1 MNPEARIKAYLD
13 ANKGSLRFATIDQI
27 VQQVKLFVFYGV
39 SPISD
44 DDVRK
49 IVSRWAIFNPVWLLP
64 EPPLDKPSAPPAAGP
79 TAPTPDSDFIDAV
92 KKAITTVSNGV
103 TIRKGAGS
111 VNIGV
116 SGLTANLKRG
126 DGSAS
131 LGISWGGTLG
141 LEANSGPFHF
151 SGELSKDKWE
161 ITLSFPQDTSV
172 PDLSTLGKVF
182 GDGERAVRNIA
193 AATASFNDLNDAQ
206 KVGAL
211 IKPHVAAVEDTV
223 KAASGIA
230 EADKKG
236 GMSFGFKLGSPEPGP
251 GEQSIPK
258 GVQGTAVFTYW
269 F

>member
-1 MNPEARIKAYLD
+1 M
-13 ANKGSLRFATIDQI
+13 
-27 VQQVKLFVFYGV
+27 
-39 SPISD
+39 
-44 DDVRK
+44 
-49 IVSRWAIFNPVWLLP
+49 
-64 EPPLDKPSAPPAAGP
+64 PSASGP
-79 TAPTPDSDFIDAV
+79 TSPTPDSDFIDAV

-161 ITLSFPQDTSV
+161 MTLSFPQDTPV

-182 GDGERAVRNIA
+182 GD
-193 AATASFNDLNDAQ
+193 
-206 KVGAL
+206 
-211 IKPHVAAVEDTV
+211 
-223 KAASGIA
+223 
-230 EADKKG
+230 
-236 GMSFGFKLGSPEPGP
+236 
-251 GEQSIPK
+251 
-258 GVQGTAVFTYW
+258 
-269 F
+269 

>member
-13 ANKGSLRFATIDQI
+13 ANKGSLRFETIDQI
-27 VQQVKLFVFYGV
+27 VQQVKLFVFYGA

-111 VNIGV
+111 DIGV

-161 ITLSFPQDTSV
+161 ITLSLPQDTSV

-182 GDGERAVRNIA
+182 GDR
-193 AATASFNDLNDAQ
+193 T
-206 KVGAL
+206 
-211 IKPHVAAVEDTV
+211 
-223 KAASGIA
+223 
-230 EADKKG
+230 G
-236 GMSFGFKLGSPEPGP
+236 GSEHRCRHCEFQRP
-251 GEQSIPK
+251 Q
-258 GVQGTAVFTYW
+258 
-269 F
+269 

>member
-1 MNPEARIKAYLD
+1 
-13 ANKGSLRFATIDQI
+13 
-27 VQQVKLFVFYGV
+27 
-39 SPISD
+39 
-44 DDVRK
+44 
-49 IVSRWAIFNPVWLLP
+49 
-64 EPPLDKPSAPPAAGP
+64 
-79 TAPTPDSDFIDAV
+79 
-92 KKAITTVSNGV
+92 
-103 TIRKGAGS
+103 

-223 KAASGIA
+223 KAASGSLRRTRRA
-230 EADKKG
+230 G
-236 GMSFGFKLGSPEPGP
+236 
-251 GEQSIPK
+251 
-258 GVQGTAVFTYW
+258 
-269 F
+269 